1 MASGSSACVCPPCR
15 PGRAGPATGTCRL
28 ARVRRTMSRV
38 SSPLAYPQVLRNLA
52 RLVTQQISLGD
63 SKALIRRR
71 LATRGGR
78 VLRFVARYTYGSPR
92 SPYLPLLAHAGAE
105 LGDLQTMVRQRGLDG
120 TLERLRDEGVYFSF
134 EEFKGRID
142 VVRGGR
148 PHRFS
153 ERDFDNPFQGPT
165 LEIRTGATRSLGS
178 RVGVALEFIAGQ
190 RAPRYHVMLDAIGA
204 AQPARV
210 RAGGR
215 AGPDV
220 GAVAAGRAS
229 PRGPRAAD
237 SREGRGAP
245 AHGRGGG

>member
-1 MASGSSACVCPPCR
+1 
-15 PGRAGPATGTCRL
+15 
-28 ARVRRTMSRV
+28 MSRV

-71 LATRGGR
+71 LATREER
-78 VLRFVARYTYGSPR
+78 FLRFVARYIYGYPR

-105 LGDLQTMVRQRGLDG
+105 LGDLQTMVRQRGLEG

-178 RVGVALEFIAGQ
+178 RVGVALEPSSARPVITSCWTRSA
-190 RAPRYHVMLDAIGA
+190 RRRPRCSSGS
-204 AQPARV
+204 P
-210 RAGGR
+210 
-215 AGPDV
+215 
-220 GAVAAGRAS
+220 AS
-229 PRGPRAAD
+229 PR
-237 SREGRGAP
+237 AP
-245 AHGRGGG
+245 ASPPGWPWRTWADHRCAGSP